1 MLEVPLTMVAWMS
14 VVLFQAIV
22 HFGLIG
28 PRRMRRTE
36 SFSLPVDGST
46 EDETA
51 HLLDGNGLLALN
63 ESEEDDEPENFR
75 RLLSQTGSELVNV
88 SPREDSRSGKPLQN
102 SVTVLSFFLL

>member
-1 MLEVPLTMVAWMS
+1 MVAWMS

-51 HLLDGNGLLALN
+51 HLLDGNGLLAHN

-75 RLLSQTGSELVNV
+75 RLLSQTGSELVNDCQ
-88 SPREDSRSGKPLQN
+88 SEGFIERRAKEQLRAK
-102 SVTVLSFFLL
+102 